1 MPIRRPGGL
10 SEEACTRSIISAFFE
25 VYNVFGFG
33 LLESAYREALALEL
47 EQRGH
52 VVAREVS
59 IRVFYK
65 GQPIAWQRVDLLV
78 DNPVIAEIK
87 STAKLPSIAVR
98 QLYSYLHATRIEV
111 GLLLHFGPE
120 AKFYRLFSPNEF
132 GEPASRADVEG
143 NADKGSVVLSDRSD

>member
-10 SEEACTRSIISAFFE
+10 AAVACTQSIISAFFE
-25 VYNVFGFG
+25 VYNVLRFG
-33 LLESAYREALALEL
+33 LLESAYRAALALEL
-47 EQRGH
+47 QQRGH
-52 VVAREVS
+52 EVAREVS
-59 IRVFYK
+59 VRVFYK
-65 GQPIAWQRVDLLV
+65 GHPIAWQRVDLLV
-78 DNPVIAEIK
+78 DNTVIVEVK

-120 AKFYRLFSPNEF
+120 AKFYRLFSPNED
-132 GEPASRADVEG
+132 GEPTSRADVEG